1 MKKLVGLL
9 LVGWM
14 LGATAGLAQEPAR
27 QALAEELLVAM
38 DMPGSIEKSFAMM
51 KQMLPAQMEKMNPAA
66 GPAKTSANVSEQTA
80 KMMDMM
86 AEALSWDKIKADYVA
101 LYAETFTAAELKD
114 LIAFYK
120 SPAGQAFTKK
130 QPELTRRSVEM
141 SQKLMMQ
148 IMPKIQAMT
157 KEMATPT
164 H

>member
-1 MKKLVGLL
+1 MRKTIGWMVVGL
-9 LVGWM
+9 M
-14 LGATAGLAQEPAR
+14 LGTTVSFAQTDPR
-27 QALAEELLVAM
+27 PALAEELLVAM

-51 KQMLPAQMEKMNPAA
+51 KQMLPVQMERMNQAA
-66 GPAKTSANVSEQTA
+66 GPAKTSANLSEQTT

-86 AEALSWDKIKADYVA
+86 AEALSWDKIKDDYVA

-130 QPELTRRSVEM
+130 QPELTRRGVEM
-141 SQKLMMQ
+141 TQKLMMQ

-157 KEMATPT
+157 KEMATPAQ
-164 H
+164 